1 MQEFRMCIH
10 SRNSNGGQKTFT
22 SVMDGAFFSRNLRF
36 SYIRIRFAMAGGILS
51 RCFHRGR
58 VGGVVKRAAEIIH
71 KCLGSISN
79 KTASA
84 FIYQEII
91 RSMHLK
97 IDNKVALRYLLKR
110 RGGCNQCNT
119 VKNKQENGEHTSLK
133 KISIYQLQLP
143 TQCFNQRVEQQ
154 SRHNQVFSEQ
164 KLSSVVF
171 KTVCQTLGQ
180 PRIDLFASHLPSQLP
195 RYFTWKP
202 DHLSQIIGAMQKDR
216 SYQGS
221 HRPYTL

>member
-1 MQEFRMCIH
+1 MTSMIPNKRSYQNARVPNVHPFKKLKWWLENLHICNGWCLLQQKPQIFIHQNTFR
-10 SRNSNGGQKTFT
+10 NGW
-22 SVMDGAFFSRNLRF
+22 
-36 SYIRIRFAMAGGILS
+36 GILS

-143 TQCFNQRVEQQ
+143 T
-154 SRHNQVFSEQ
+154 
-164 KLSSVVF
+164 
-171 KTVCQTLGQ
+171 
-180 PRIDLFASHLPSQLP
+180 
-195 RYFTWKP
+195 
-202 DHLSQIIGAMQKDR
+202 
-216 SYQGS
+216 
-221 HRPYTL
+221 